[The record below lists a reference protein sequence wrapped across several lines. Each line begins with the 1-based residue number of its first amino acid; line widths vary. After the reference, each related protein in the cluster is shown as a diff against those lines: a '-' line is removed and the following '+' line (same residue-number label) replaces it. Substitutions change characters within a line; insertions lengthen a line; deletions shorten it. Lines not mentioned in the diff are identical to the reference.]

1 MTQSK
6 QGVTGGEANPG
17 LTLGSIL
24 AQSAARA
31 PGRAAV
37 EEGDRVLTF
46 TELLEQAQRLASGLA
61 DLGIGKG
68 DTVALVLPNCSAFI
82 VAHYALARM
91 GAVIAPVNSQLKSRL
106 LREALE
112 LTEAACV
119 ITTAA
124 LEGTLHGLS
133 PTPSTLRFPLTV
145 NDDAAPGGEIA
156 VSAAS
161 ESGFARSGPP
171 RPWKELS
178 ARDPGAHVGPHDPA
192 ILFTTSGT
200 TGKPKGILVT
210 HQQAVV

>member
-17 LTLGSIL
+17 LTIGSIL
-24 AQSAARA
+24 ARSAARA

-37 EEGDRVLTF
+37 EEGARVLTF
-46 TELLEQAQRLASGLA
+46 ADLLEQAERLASCLT

-91 GAVIAPVNSQLKSRL
+91 GAVIAPVNAQLKSRL

-119 ITTAA
+119 VTTAA
-124 LEGTLHGLS
+124 LEGALQGLS
-133 PTPSTLRFPLTV
+133 PRPSALRFTVTV
-145 NDDAAPGGEIA
+145 NDDADPSGEIA
-156 VSAAS
+156 VSAATAG
-161 ESGFARSGPP
+161 GFQRS
-171 RPWKELS
+171 
-178 ARDPGAHVGPHDPA
+178 
-192 ILFTTSGT
+192 
-200 TGKPKGILVT
+200 
-210 HQQAVV
+210 